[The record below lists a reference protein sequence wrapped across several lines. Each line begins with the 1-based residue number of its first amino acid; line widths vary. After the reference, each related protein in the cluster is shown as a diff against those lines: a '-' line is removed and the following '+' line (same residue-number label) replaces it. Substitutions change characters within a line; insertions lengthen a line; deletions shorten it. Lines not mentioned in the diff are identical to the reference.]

1 MMVMVIVA
9 SALYNK
15 MRESARKRKRKKRR
29 ERERERKSMCMSAC
43 SSSDVNAFTLPFF
56 LLDYAMRKDKA
67 HATDNEGKRR
77 V

>member
-15 MRESARKRKRKKRR
+15 MRESARKRKRKKKR
-29 ERERERKSMCMSAC
+29 EERERKSMCMSAC

>member
-1 MMVMVIVA
+1 MMVMVIVV

-15 MRESARKRKRKKRR
+15 MRESTRKRKRKK
-29 ERERERKSMCMSAC
+29 RERERKSMCMSAC